1 MSVASRKEVI
11 VLFLGDILV
20 LMVSL
25 WLALFIRYT
34 EFPSFVL
41 YDQHL
46 TAFAILFVIW
56 MLVFFIFGLYEKHT
70 LLLKSRVPTMLFHAQ
85 IINSIIAVFLFYFFP
100 FFSIA
105 PKVNLFLNL
114 IIALVLLV
122 FWRLYILP
130 RLGFGRQQNSLLVGG
145 GEEMRKLLEEV
156 NNNSRYKLKFI
167 LSLDLDKLDNIDF
180 KDEVL
185 GTVYSENITV
195 IVIDLHNKKIQ
206 TILPHFYNLIFSRV
220 RFIDMHKVYEDI
232 FDRVPLSLVNYNWFL
247 ENISSS
253 TKMFYDI
260 LKRLM
265 DICVSVTLGVM
276 LLVLYPFIFLAIKL
290 EDGGVLFFTQE
301 RVGKN
306 NKPIY
311 IRKFRTMSGVDK
323 GDEVLESRQTVTLVG
338 GFLRKTRLDE
348 IPQLWNVFIGDVS
361 LIGPRPEIPELAKCY
376 AKDIP
381 YYNIRHLIKPGL
393 SGWAQIY
400 HEGHPH
406 HGIDIAATRE
416 KLSYDFY
423 YVKNRSFMLDIKIA
437 LKTVKI
443 ILSRSG
449 V

>member
-1 MSVASRKEVI
+1 MSIASRKEAI

-20 LMVSL
+20 LVISL
-25 WLALFIRYT
+25 WLALFIRYA
-34 EFPSFVL
+34 EVPSFVL

-46 TAFAILFVIW
+46 TVFAILFVIW
-56 MLVFFIFGLYEKHT
+56 ILVFFIFGLYEKHT
-70 LLLKSRVPTMLFHAQ
+70 LLLKSRIPTMLLHAQ
-85 IINSIIAVFLFYFFP
+85 IINSTIAVFLFYFFP
-100 FFSIA
+100 LFSIA
-105 PKVNLFLNL
+105 PKINLFLNL
-114 IIALVLLV
+114 IITLVLLV

-130 RLGFGRQQNSLLVGG
+130 RLGFGRQQNSLLVGS
-145 GEEMRKLLEEV
+145 GEDMQKLLKEV

-167 LSLDLDKLDNIDF
+167 SSLDLDKLDGIDF
-180 KDEVL
+180 KKEVL
-185 GTVYSENITV
+185 DVIYSENITV
-195 IVIDLHNKKIQ
+195 IVIDLRNKKIQ
-206 TILPHFYNLIFSRV
+206 TILPHFYNLIFSRI
-220 RFIDMHKVYEDI
+220 RFIDMYKVYEDI

-253 TKMFYDI
+253 TKTIYDI

-265 DICVSVTLGVM
+265 DIFVSAVLGTV
-276 LLVLYPFIFLAIKL
+276 LLALYPFILLAIKL
-290 EDGGVLFFTQE
+290 DDGGVLFFTQE
-301 RVGKN
+301 RVGKS

-311 IRKFRTMSGVDK
+311 IRKFRTMSGIDT
-323 GDEVLESRQTVTLVG
+323 GDEVLESRQTVSRVG
-338 GFLRKTRLDE
+338 SFLRKTRLDE
-348 IPQLWNVFIGDVS
+348 IPQLWNVFIGDIS

-376 AKDIP
+376 AQEIS

-423 YVKNRSFMLDIKIA
+423 YVKNRSFMLDVKIAFKTIKI
-437 LKTVKI
+437 V
-443 ILSRSG
+443 LSRGG